1 MASVSVTQSLPV
13 SAETAYAHLADL
25 ANYGDWLKIHQS
37 WKSELPAPDA
47 ITVGTQITEVVSV
60 MGMANKIEWTVT
72 EANAPSSMTIEGTGM
87 AGVKIKFT
95 MSVVATDSGSDAT
108 IDAEFNGTMIVGPIG
123 KAVAKNTQAD
133 LEVSLAQLAE
143 LVAA

>member
-13 SAETAYAHLADL
+13 GPDAAFAALSDL
-25 ANYGDWLKIHQS
+25 AGFENWLKIHQS
-37 WKSELPAPDA
+37 WKSELPSE

-60 MGMANKIEWTVT
+60 MGMANKIEWTVV
-72 EANAPSSMTIEGTGM
+72 EANVPTSMAIEGTGM

-95 MSVVATDSGSDAT
+95 MSVAGTDAGSDAT
-108 IDAEFNGTMIVGPIG
+108 IDAEFNGTMVVGPIG
-123 KAVAKNTQAD
+123 KAIAKNTEAD
-133 LEVSLAQLAE
+133 LTESLAKLAE

>member
-1 MASVSVTQSLPV
+1 MASVTVTQSLPV
-13 SAETAYAHLADL
+13 APDAAFAALSDL
-25 ANYGDWLKIHQS
+25 SNFENWLKIHQS
-37 WKSELPAPDA
+37 WKSELPTE

-72 EANAPSSMTIEGTGM
+72 DANLPTSMTIEGTGM
-87 AGVKIKFT
+87 AGVKIKFV
-95 MSVVATDSGSDAT
+95 MSVAPAEGGSEAT

-133 LEVSLAQLAE
+133 LEVSLAKLAE

>member
-13 SAETAYAHLADL
+13 GPDAAFAALSDL
-25 ANYGDWLKIHQS
+25 AGFENWLKIHQS
-37 WKSELPAPDA
+37 WKSELPTE

-60 MGMANKIEWTVT
+60 MGMANKIEWTVV
-72 EANAPSSMTIEGTGM
+72 EANAPTSMAIEGTGM

-95 MSVVATDSGSDAT
+95 MSVAATEAGSDAT
-108 IDAEFNGTMIVGPIG
+108 IDAEFNGTMVVGPIG
-123 KAVAKNTQAD
+123 KAIAKNTEAD
-133 LEVSLAQLAE
+133 LTVSLTKLAE

>member
-13 SAETAYAHLADL
+13 APDAAFAALSDL
-25 ANYGDWLKIHQS
+25 AGFENWLKIHQS
-37 WKSELPAPDA
+37 WKSELPTE

-60 MGMANKIEWTVT
+60 MGMANKIEWTVV
-72 EANAPSSMTIEGTGM
+72 EANAPTSMAIEGTGM

-95 MSVVATDSGSDAT
+95 MSVAASDAGSDAT
-108 IDAEFNGTMIVGPIG
+108 IDAEFNGTMVVGPIG
-123 KAVAKNTQAD
+123 KAIAKNTEAD
-133 LEVSLAQLAE
+133 LTESLAKLAE